1 MKKTLRIREEIAK
14 LQDVLKAAETRDAER
29 IGRIALKAGLG
40 DFEIE
45 DSILQSAFEE
55 IAHRFQSMTVEGRRH
70 EQPGLRQAPGSRAS
84 ANAGSNASSH
94 ASSHASAHASFHAS
108 SGAERPSAGTSPQ
121 VPTDTAESQTG
132 EA

>member
-55 IAHRFQSMTVEGRRH
+55 IAHRFQSMTVEGRRQ
-70 EQPGLRQAPGSRAS
+70 EQPGLRQAPGSRVS
-84 ANAGSNASSH
+84 ANAGSN